1 MATALLPDE
10 LVFVGMC
17 DLSGHVRGKGML
29 LADLASRAARGVG
42 IVPSA
47 IMMSA
52 FGPIFETPYGTQG
65 DLALVPDLGTLVDVA
80 FAEDEGERFC
90 LGDVMTM
97 DGSPWACCPRS
108 FLHRAIA
115 ALREETGL
123 IVHAAFEQE
132 FTYAGV
138 PDRPASYRLRSVR
151 EAGRFG
157 GLLLAALNQAGVTPE
172 GFMAEYGPRQFE
184 VTVRPRMALRAADEA
199 VITRELIRA
208 VAARCVP
215 PDGAGASDAERGGG
229 HGTVPPGGV
238 RAAAVSLAPMPTP
251 EGIGNG
257 THIHLSLVDANGGPA
272 LCDDAGAQLSSLGR
286 RFVAGLLHHMPALCA
301 LTAPSVASYY
311 RLRPGRWAPSVAD
324 LRLRDRGA
332 AVRICPVF
340 PGGSEPAPLQFN
352 VEFRVGDATASPYIA
367 LGALIR
373 AGLDG
378 VRRGLE
384 VPETPGALPE
394 SLAAA
399 LAALAAD
406 TEAREW
412 MGEELMTA
420 YEMLKASEQASLAG
434 LDDAEIC
441 GRYADAY

>member
-10 LVFVGMC
+10 LVFVGTC
-17 DLSGHVRGKGML
+17 DLSGHVRGKGLL

-52 FGPIFETPYGTQG
+52 FGPILDTPYGTRG

-80 FAEDEGERFC
+80 FAEDDGERFC
-90 LGDVMTM
+90 LGDIVDTA
-97 DGSPWACCPRS
+97 GAPWACCPRG

-115 ALREETGL
+115 ALRAETGL
-123 IVHAAFEQE
+123 SVQAAFEQE

-172 GFMAEYGPRQFE
+172 GFMAEYGSRQFE

-208 VAARCVP
+208 VAARCVRP
-215 PDGAGASDAERGGG
+215 AAQGGADAQGGE
-229 HGTVPPGGV
+229 HGTVPPGGAL
-238 RAAAVSLAPMPTP
+238 AAAASLAPMPTP
-251 EGIGNG
+251 DGIGNG
-257 THIHLSLVDANGGPA
+257 THIHLSLVDSNGRPA
-272 LCDDAGAQLSSLGR
+272 LCDDAGGQLSPSGR
-286 RFVAGLLHHMPALCA
+286 QFVAGLLHHMPALCA

-324 LRLRDRGA
+324 LGLHDRGG
-332 AVRICPVF
+332 AVRVCPVF
-340 PGGSEPAPLQFN
+340 SGGPEPAPLQFN

-367 LGALIR
+367 LGGLIW

-378 VRRGLE
+378 LRRGLE
-384 VPETPGALPE
+384 VPESAAALPG
-394 SLAAA
+394 SLPAA

-406 TEAREW
+406 EAARGW

-420 YEMLKASEQASLAG
+420 FQMLKASEQAALAG
-434 LDDAEIC
+434 LDDTEVC

>member
-1 MATALLPDE
+1 MPTALLPDE
-10 LVFVGMC
+10 LVFLGMC

-52 FGPIFETPYGTQG
+52 FGPILETPYGTRG

-90 LGDVMTM
+90 LGDVVTT
-97 DGSPWACCPRS
+97 DGAPWACCPRG

-115 ALREETGL
+115 ALRAETGL
-123 IVHAAFEQE
+123 GVLAAFEQE

-208 VAARCVP
+208 VAARCVRP
-215 PDGAGASDAERGGG
+215 GDVGGADPQGDGG
-229 HGTVPPGGV
+229 HGTLPPGGA
-238 RAAAVSLAPMPTP
+238 RTAAASLAPMPTP
-251 EGIGNG
+251 DGIGNG
-257 THIHLSLVDANGGPA
+257 THIHLSLVDANGLPA
-272 LCDDAGAQLSSLGR
+272 LCDDAGARLSTVGR
-286 RFVAGLLHHMPALCA
+286 HFVAGLLHHMPALCA
-301 LTAPSVASYY
+301 LSAPSVASYY

-324 LRLRDRGA
+324 LGLHDRGG

-340 PGGSEPAPLQFN
+340 SGGSDPAPLQFN

-367 LGALIR
+367 LGALIW

-378 VRRGLE
+378 MRRTLE
-384 VPETPGALPE
+384 VPDAAGALPD
-394 SLAAA
+394 SLPAA

-406 TEAREW
+406 AGAQDW
-412 MGEELMTA
+412 MGGELMTA
-420 YEMLKASEQASLAG
+420 YQMLKASEQAALAG

>member
-1 MATALLPDE
+1 MPTALLPDE
-10 LVFVGMC
+10 LVFIGMC
-17 DLSGHVRGKGML
+17 DLSGHVRGKSML

-52 FGPIFETPYGTQG
+52 FGPILETPYGTRG

-90 LGDVMTM
+90 LGDVVTTE
-97 DGSPWACCPRS
+97 GAPWACCPRG

-115 ALREETGL
+115 ALRAETGL
-123 IVHAAFEQE
+123 GVHAAFEQE

-208 VAARCVP
+208 VAARCMRTQ
-215 PDGAGASDAERGGG
+215 DAGGAGSQGGEN
-229 HGTVPPGGV
+229 GTVPSGGA
-238 RAAAVSLAPMPTP
+238 RTAAASLAPMPSP
-251 EGIGNG
+251 DGIGNG
-257 THIHLSLVDANGGPA
+257 THIHLSLMDANGRPA
-272 LCDDAGAQLSSLGR
+272 LCDDAGAQLSPLGR

-301 LTAPSVASYY
+301 LSASSVASYY
-311 RLRPGRWAPSVAD
+311 RLRPGRWAPSLAD
-324 LRLRDRGA
+324 LGLHDRGG

-340 PGGSEPAPLQFN
+340 SGGSELAPLQFN
-352 VEFRVGDATASPYIA
+352 VEFRVGDATASPYVA
-367 LGALIR
+367 LGALIW

-384 VPETPGALPE
+384 VPEVAGALPD
-394 SLAAA
+394 SLPAAM
-399 LAALAAD
+399 AALAAD
-406 TEAREW
+406 AEARDW
-412 MGEELMTA
+412 MGEELMMA
-420 YEMLKASEQASLAG
+420 YQMLKASEHAALAG
-434 LDDAEIC
+434 LDDTEIC